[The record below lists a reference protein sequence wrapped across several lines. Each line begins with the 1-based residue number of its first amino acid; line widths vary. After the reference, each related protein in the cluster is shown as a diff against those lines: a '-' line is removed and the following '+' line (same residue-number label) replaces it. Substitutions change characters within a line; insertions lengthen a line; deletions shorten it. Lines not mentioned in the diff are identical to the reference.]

1 MKIPILILFLFFAC
15 SSPIEDPDPPTQ
27 PVWVNKSS
35 PDAIIEYGIDS
46 DHSFGERIVLMWH
59 QNFDKDLSSYNIFR
73 GELFTN
79 SNNISSII
87 YEKITTIDP
96 TQNFG
101 LDTLY
106 YDENINKYTTYY
118 YYLIVEDLA
127 NNKSVPSDTISY
139 KLIRSPTAIAP
150 SNTITN
156 TKPTFTWIDNAAM
169 FEYSN
174 EYIIRLETSGLSN
187 EPTWICR
194 FSNSWFGFEN
204 EIPINFPYFPA
215 NGYWPENGE
224 SEPGIPDDAPSNVIS
239 CYGYT
244 SELATGSYRWKVK
257 AISEVNN
264 ETGIDEAS
272 SESEWIYFTI
282 E

>member
-1 MKIPILILFLFFAC
+1 MKITILILFLFFAC
-15 SSPIEDPDPPTQ
+15 SSPIEDPISPKR
-27 PVWVNKSS
+27 PVWVDKSY
-35 PDAIIEYGIDS
+35 PDAIIENGIDS

-59 QNFDKDLSSYNIFR
+59 KNSDKDLSSYNIFR
-73 GELFTN
+73 GELITN

-101 LDTLY
+101 IDTLY

-118 YYLIVEDLA
+118 YYLIAEDLA
-127 NNKSVPSDTISY
+127 NNKSTPSDTISY
-139 KLIRSPTAIAP
+139 RLINSPTAITP
-150 SNTITN
+150 SNIITD
-156 TKPTFTWIDNAAM
+156 TKPTFMWIDNAAM

-174 EYIIRLETSGLSN
+174 EYIIRLESSGLSN
-187 EPTWICR
+187 ESIWVCR
-194 FSNSWFGFEN
+194 FSNNWFGFEN
-204 EIPINFPYFPA
+204 ETPINFPYFPA

-224 SEPGIPDDAPSNVIS
+224 SDPGIPDNAPTNVIS

-244 SELATGSYRWKVK
+244 SELPTGSYRWKVK

-264 ETGIDEAS
+264 ITGVDEAS
-272 SESEWIYFTI
+272 GESEWLYFNI
-282 E
+282 D

>member
-46 DHSFGERIVLMWH
+46 DNSFGERIVLMWH

-156 TKPTFTWIDNAAM
+156 TKPTFTWIDNADM

-194 FSNSWFGFEN
+194 FSNNWFGFEN
-204 EIPINFPYFPA
+204 ETPINFSYFPA

-264 ETGIDEAS
+264 ETGIDKAS

>member
-1 MKIPILILFLFFAC
+1 MKITILLLFLFFAC
-15 SSPIEDPDPPTQ
+15 SSPIEDPISPKR
-27 PVWVNKSS
+27 PVWVDKSY
-35 PDAIIEYGIDS
+35 PDAIIENGIDS

-59 QNFDKDLSSYNIFR
+59 KNSDKDLSSYNIFR
-73 GELFTN
+73 GELITN

-101 LDTLY
+101 IDTLY
-106 YDENINKYTTYY
+106 YDENINTYTTYY
-118 YYLIVEDLA
+118 YYLIAEDLA
-127 NNKSVPSDTISY
+127 NNKSTPSDTISY
-139 KLIRSPTAIAP
+139 KLINSPTAIAP
-150 SNTITN
+150 SNIITDN
-156 TKPTFTWIDNAAM
+156 KPNFIWIDNAAM

-174 EYIIRLETSGLSN
+174 EYIIRLETSGSSN

-204 EIPINFPYFPA
+204 ETPINFPYFPA
-215 NGYWPENGE
+215 NGYWPANGE
-224 SEPGIPDDAPSNVIS
+224 SDPGIPDNAPTNVIS

-244 SELATGSYRWKVK
+244 SELPTGSYRWKVK

-264 ETGIDEAS
+264 ITGVDEAS
-272 SESEWIYFTI
+272 GESEWLYFNI
-282 E
+282 D

>member
-1 MKIPILILFLFFAC
+1 
-15 SSPIEDPDPPTQ
+15 
-27 PVWVNKSS
+27 VNKSS

-59 QNFDKDLSSYNIFR
+59 QNSDKDLSSYNIFR

-87 YEKITTIDP
+87 YEKIKIIDP

-101 LDTLY
+101 LDTLF

-118 YYLIVEDLA
+118 YYLITEDLA
-127 NNKSVPSDTISY
+127 NNKSIPSDTISY

-156 TKPTFTWIDNAAM
+156 TKPTFTWIDNADM

-204 EIPINFPYFPA
+204 EIPINFSYFPA

-264 ETGIDEAS
+264 ETGIDKAS